1 MINCV
6 INNNTWE
13 AFKQEIGN
21 YISNEKG
28 LQASSTYLQPQ
39 ISQEQLN
46 QILPN
51 TKTFFF
57 LLRLPPTK
65 QILKMAISKDT

>member
-6 INNNTWE
+6 IDNNTWE
-13 AFKQEIGN
+13 AFKQQIGN

-39 ISQEQLN
+39 ISQEQLD

-57 LLRLPPTK
+57 LLHLPPTK
-65 QILKMAISKDT
+65 QILKMAISKAI